1 MSDARPWILAAAAA
15 SFLAGVAAGVLYTR
29 RGEARVEQTGW
40 AAYAERLAADFELSP
55 ERRSALRFILDE
67 YATEVANR
75 RRFHEARIEAQIEPE
90 LRELGA
96 RYDGYI
102 RDSVL
107 PPHQRARFDERSRPV
122 PLVTAD

>member
-1 MSDARPWILAAAAA
+1 MSDARPWILAATATA
-15 SFLAGVAAGVLYTR
+15 FLAGAVAGVVYTR
-29 RGEARVEQTGW
+29 RAEAPAPSGW
-40 AAYAERLAADFELSP
+40 AAYAERLARDFELSP

-67 YATEVANR
+67 YATEVTNR
-75 RRFHEARIEAQIEPE
+75 RRFHEARIEAEIEPE
-90 LRELGA
+90 LRELAA

-107 PPHQRARFDERSRPV
+107 PPQQRARFDERSRPV